1 MGLLPRELQKVFG
14 STGGTGE
21 FGQFG
26 SDSAGSALTTKN
38 LATIQALSQYD
49 QGWFAATDNA
59 NEPPRIQD
67 ENGLMFLLTSQLK
80 YLFQEGV
87 PDWIATEE
95 YYVNGFC
102 KSAGILYRS
111 KTGTDGSPNLNH
123 DPAADTSHTYWDFA
137 SESVR
142 QMEFNATALGLPFDP
157 TDQYADMKQK
167 IALSHRAGD
176 IVESALNEAAVA
188 YSAAQSTAHSAYPVY
203 NPIIPLWDADH
214 TLDVANEP
222 ILVPKLRAE
231 KVSSYSGSAY
241 VTDHTV
247 SVAGSVATGS
257 GTAWDALLAQLA
269 EDELVHGS
277 YTNWRCINIA
287 GTDYAITNVNA
298 SAHTVTVSGSPT
310 SGSQTAIVYA
320 RRIAGSTTTAR
331 TYKDSGRAL
340 MSQDGTLRISGLRRR
355 HHMQGH
361 DHLTNCVT
369 SASTA
374 TTRGLRFATGALYNS
389 NDLPSVGSTA
399 YTNGMI
405 TDGTNGTPLT
415 GTDTEPNS
423 STVYRAMWAQVLL

>member
-1 MGLLPRELQKVFG
+1 MSLLARTLQKIFG

-26 SDSAGSALTTKN
+26 SDSEGAAVTTKN
-38 LATIQALSQYD
+38 LATIQALASYD
-49 QGWFAATDNA
+49 QGWFAATDSA

-67 ENGLMFLLTSQLK
+67 QNALDLLFSSQLK
-80 YLFQEGV
+80 YLFQEGI

-102 KSAGILYRS
+102 KKTGILYRS
-111 KTGTDGSPNLNH
+111 KTGTDGSPNINH

-167 IALSHRAGD
+167 IALMHKAGEL
-176 IVESALNEAAVA
+176 VESALNEAAVA
-188 YSAAQSTAHSAYPVY
+188 YSAAQSTAHSAYPEY
-203 NPIIPLWDADH
+203 NPIVPLWDDNHVLA
-214 TLDVANEP
+214 VANYP

-231 KVSSYSGSAY
+231 KVSAWSGSAY
-241 VTDHTV
+241 VTNHTV

-257 GTAWDALLAQLA
+257 GTAWDALMAALA
-269 EDELVHGS
+269 EDTLVHDG

-298 SAHTVTVSGSPT
+298 PSHTCTVSGSPT

-340 MSQDGTLRISGLRRR
+340 MSPDGTLRVAGLRRR
-355 HHMQGH
+355 FHMQGH
-361 DHLTNCVT
+361 YHDPLSPQASFYGSGGATNQRNDT
-369 SASTA
+369 NPSMKSI
-374 TTRGLRFATGALYNS
+374 TTTGA
-389 NDLPSVGSTA
+389 PV
-399 YTNGMI
+399 
-405 TDGTNGTPLT
+405 TDGTNGTPIT
-415 GTDTEPNS
+415 GPEIEPNS
-423 STVYRAMWAQVLL
+423 STVYRAMWAVTLL

>member
-1 MGLLPRELQKVFG
+1 MALLARTLQKIFG

-21 FGQFG
+21 FGEFG
-26 SDSAGSALTTKN
+26 SDSAGAAVTTKN
-38 LATIQALSQYD
+38 LATIQSLSQYD

-67 ENGLMFLLTSQLK
+67 RNALDLLFSSQLK

-102 KSAGILYRS
+102 KNAGILYRS
-111 KTGTDGSPNLNH
+111 KTGTDGSPNINH
-123 DPAADTSHTYWDFA
+123 DPAADTTHTYWDFA

-142 QMEFNATALGLPFDP
+142 QLEFNATALGLPFDP

-167 IALSHRAGD
+167 IAMSHKPGD

-188 YSAAQSTAHSAYPVY
+188 YSAAQSTAHSAYPEY
-203 NPIIPLWDADH
+203 NPIVPLWDADH
-214 TLDVANEP
+214 VLDVANYP
-222 ILVPKLRAE
+222 LLVPKLRAE
-231 KVSSYSGSAY
+231 KVSAWSGSAY

-247 SVAGSVATGS
+247 TVSSSTLTGS

-269 EDELVHGS
+269 EDNVIHGS
-277 YTNWRCINIA
+277 YTNWRCINVA

-298 SAHTVTVSGSPT
+298 SAHTITVSGTPT

-331 TYKDSGRAL
+331 TYKDSGRVT
-340 MSQDGTLRISGLRRR
+340 MSHDGTLRIAGLRRR

-361 DHLTNCVT
+361 YHSLSSIVMTQSIGVNAGSGYNANAATSTNVT
-369 SASTA
+369 I
-374 TTRGLRFATGALYNS
+374 
-389 NDLPSVGSTA
+389 GSP
-399 YTNGMI
+399 I
-405 TDGTNGTPLT
+405 TDGPDGPPIT
-415 GTDTEPNS
+415 GPETEPNS
-423 STVYRAMWAQVLL
+423 SIVYRAMWARTLL